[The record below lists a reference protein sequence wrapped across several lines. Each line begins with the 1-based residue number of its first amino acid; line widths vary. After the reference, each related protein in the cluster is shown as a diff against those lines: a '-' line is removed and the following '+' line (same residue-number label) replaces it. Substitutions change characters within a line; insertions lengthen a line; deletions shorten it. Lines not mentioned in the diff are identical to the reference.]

1 MKVLVLTVSFPSK
14 SMPASGIFLAN
25 TLRALRPHVDDLLV
39 IAPRV
44 FVPRWLGLRERW
56 RKYSE
61 DPLRDEWNGIEV
73 LRPRVPTVPGQ
84 HRAWW
89 SYRVALPWLR
99 RAVRSVQRERGFDW
113 LIGYSLFL
121 PGLWAAAMRDEV
133 PHTAIWAIG
142 SDVHTYA
149 PKSRFSRRAA
159 AWALGGVDLTIC
171 VSDYIRDLVREM
183 QPRVRSAVTFYEGI
197 DAGLF
202 RDLPDRSALR
212 RELGLAD
219 DRKYMIYVGCLSEAK
234 GILELTACFEQ
245 VAARHPE
252 WDLILIGPAAEQVGA
267 SAVTAQSLHSWMAKS
282 GLQGRVVLTGVLPND
297 RVARYLAASDL
308 FVFAT
313 RAEAIG
319 TVLLEAGAA
328 GLPIVST
335 DAGGNR
341 EFVGDDEAGL
351 LVPVRDADAMAA
363 AVERMIRDP
372 SLRKRCAQE
381 ARRRALERF
390 DVWQNVHTLRQ
401 LLEQS
406 AHA

>member
-1 MKVLVLTVSFPSK
+1 VKVLVLAMSFPRK

-39 IAPRV
+39 ISPRV
-44 FVPRWLGLRERW
+44 FVPRWLALRERW
-56 RKYSE
+56 RKCSE
-61 DPLRDEWNGIEV
+61 DPLHDEWNGIEV
-73 LRPRVPTVPGQ
+73 LRPLVPTVPGQ

-121 PGLWAAAMRDEV
+121 PGIWAAGMRNEV
-133 PHTAIWAIG
+133 PHTGVWAIG

-149 PKSRFSRRAA
+149 RRSRFSRRAA
-159 AWALGGVDLTIC
+159 AWALGAVDLTIC
-171 VSDYIRDLVREM
+171 VSDYIRDLVCEI

-197 DAGLF
+197 DTGLF
-202 RDLPDRSALR
+202 RDLPGRKALR

-219 DRKYMIYVGCLSEAK
+219 DRKYIIYVGRLSEAK
-234 GILELTACFEQ
+234 GIPELTACFEQ

-252 WDLILIGPAAEQVGA
+252 WDLILVGPTAEQVGA
-267 SAVTAQSLHSWMAKS
+267 AGLPARWLHAWMAKS

-319 TVLLEAGAA
+319 TVLMEAGAA

-351 LVPVRDADAMAA
+351 LVPVRNAHALAA
-363 AVERMIRDP
+363 AVERMIGDP
-372 SLRKRCAQE
+372 SLQRRCAQE

-390 DVWQNVHTLRQ
+390 DVWQNVHTLHQ
-401 LLEQS
+401 LLEQPMR
-406 AHA
+406 A